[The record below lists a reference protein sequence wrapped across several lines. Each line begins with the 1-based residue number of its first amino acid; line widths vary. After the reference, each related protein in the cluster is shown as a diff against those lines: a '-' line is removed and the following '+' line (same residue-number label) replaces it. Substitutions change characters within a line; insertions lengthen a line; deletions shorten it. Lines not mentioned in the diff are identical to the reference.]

1 MAEQS
6 AKSENRNELTFMLVA
21 LLLIGTFL
29 WRLLVPASAYPE
41 RSVQVLTMVFDLGLT
56 AGLIGMRSRAPKLKA
71 LFWIALC
78 AGIGLFA
85 IRLNGD
91 ASWWT
96 GHLIYRMR

>member
-6 AKSENRNELTFMLVA
+6 IKSENRNELTLMLVA
-21 LLLIGTFL
+21 ALLIGNFL
-29 WRLLVPASAYPE
+29 WRALVPAGEYPMRSA
-41 RSVQVLTMVFDLGLT
+41 QVLTMVFDLALI
-56 AGLIGMRSRAPKLKA
+56 AGLIGMKSRASKLKV
-71 LFWIALC
+71 LFWIALA

-96 GHLIYRMR
+96 GHLMYRM

>member
-1 MAEQS
+1 MAEQT

-21 LLLIGTFL
+21 ALLIGNFL
-29 WRLLVPASAYPE
+29 WRLLVPASEYPV
-41 RSVQVLTMVFDLGLT
+41 RAVQVLTMVFDLGLL
-56 AGLIGMRSRAPKLKA
+56 AGLIGMKARAPKLKV
-71 LFWIALC
+71 LFWIALA

-96 GHLIYRMR
+96 GHLTHRFR

>member
-1 MAEQS
+1 MTEQT

-21 LLLIGTFL
+21 ALLIGNFL
-29 WRLLVPASAYPE
+29 WRLLVPASEYPM
-41 RSVQVLTMVFDLGLT
+41 RSVQVLTMVFDLALV
-56 AGLIGMRSRAPKLKA
+56 AGLIGMRSRAPKLKV
-71 LFWIALC
+71 LFWIALA

-96 GHLIYRMR
+96 GHLTHRFR